1 MSIFNIF
8 RQPPPPPPPPI
19 YQRKPIATIAVVLTI
34 IGMFVLGPV
43 GAIYNGMTEELKK
56 KADYDTVILI
66 LKQQKE
72 NDDRQWKEIERNR
85 STRQQTTVMTPKIL
99 KLKVVLTPQEF
110 KSYMEMSSVDRS
122 RYKKYLESTG
132 KDVSSL
138 PD

>member
-1 MSIFNIF
+1 
-8 RQPPPPPPPPI
+8 
-19 YQRKPIATIAVVLTI
+19 
-34 IGMFVLGPV
+34 MFVLGPV

-85 STRQQTTVMTPKIL
+85 ITRQQTTVMTPKIL

>member
-1 MSIFNIF
+1 MFNLF
-8 RQPPPPPPPPI
+8 RKPEPPPPPPKKWYNQPALI
-19 YQRKPIATIAVVLTI
+19 LSIVTVFILS
-34 IGMFVLGPV
+34 PV
-43 GAIYNGMTEELKK
+43 GVIYKGITEELKK

-85 STRQQTTVMTPKIL
+85 EPQQKVSRMVSAPTEI
-99 KLKVVLTPQEF
+99 KLKVVLTPEEF
-110 KSYMEMSSVDRS
+110 EKYISLSPEVRA

-132 KDVSSL
+132 KDVSGL